1 MAPPSMGGGSSMG
14 VATGRVE
21 MDISQLI
28 AAANHARELGLA
40 FEQALGNVSNGAT
53 RAQSTFQQ
61 LNAGITSLRGELLAL
76 GAGAGILTGLGL
88 AGAQNLRAYTIAFRQ
103 FTNSQKE
110 AVELTNRL
118 IGLAN
123 QYGLEW
129 EGVQQLGRALIPSLK
144 GGAAELDGWISRAAR
159 LRSLFPAAP
168 RGSETIAISE
178 FLAGQTTSLARRFNV
193 PMSVIKDATSQ
204 FDDLGQAFDY
214 ILERRGATEEA
225 ALAMANSF
233 TGVRNELQLLL
244 AQGFMPLFEFLR
256 PILAAFREWLGA
268 VRESNPEV
276 ATAGAGL
283 IALAA
288 AGAPAILMFNQL
300 VMAAEKLKALG
311 VLSLLGKGGVLA
323 AAGIVGGGIGFA
335 GGNAINAARGQQ
347 QQTLGDVW
355 ETFKKLLFIV
365 GAKLNEFAQMMA
377 NAAAYVSNGFHQMIA
392 NMLGAVANFTR
403 GLAGMLPGGMG
414 GNTMMQAAA
423 GMDAMAGMS
432 RARGQ
437 AVLGQAAQFSRQS
450 NAALLRAARGLMAG
464 PAGVADD
471 GGPGGSVG
479 AGGMGDELEER
490 NKVISDWAKATAKI
504 EVDAANQRL
513 QATQDYERQRS
524 QTIAQYELSIAR
536 DTEDFARSRARAAT
550 QLAKQIADVG
560 EEAARREAAQI
571 RDYNEKIAELRSD
584 GNDRIQKIEEDYAD
598 DREKAERDHRDRLMS
613 AAARLDAVGVFEE
626 QRRFKNQQDD
636 AEKAF
641 GERLTTEQDNL
652 QERLDEEK
660 RGHERRLAEARD
672 ADARR
677 IEDMRESL
685 AESQALEDEDRAIRL
700 ERQAQDQAAQLAQMA
715 TAQAERMAQISTQ
728 AAQEKAALDERFMAE
743 LEAVGVHNEQ
753 YLSIQKAKQDASLKL
768 FEDWFDEINK
778 KFAPQGPKTEAE
790 AQATAWPKSF
800 ADGGWVR
807 RGGMARVH
815 AGEFVVPAGQARA
828 MAGGMA
834 RNVTIGDINVYGA
847 PGMSTD
853 GLAQA
858 VRREL
863 MAALEEAA

>member
-1 MAPPSMGGGSSMG
+1 MAPPSGAAGMGTARG
-14 VATGRVE
+14 TIE
-21 MDISQLI
+21 LDISQLER
-28 AAANHARELGLA
+28 AAAHARALGQA

-61 LNAGITSLRGELLAL
+61 LNSGITSLRGELLAL

-118 IGLAN
+118 ISLAN

-323 AAGIVGGGIGFA
+323 GAALVGGGIGFA

-392 NMLGAVANFTR
+392 NMLNAVANFTR

-432 RARGQ
+432 RGAGQ
-437 AVLGQAAQFSRQS
+437 RALGQAAQFSQQS
-450 NAALLRAARGLMAG
+450 NAMLLRAARGLMAG
-464 PAGVADD
+464 SGGAADV
-471 GGPGGSVG
+471 GPGASVG
-479 AGGMGDELEER
+479 GGGMGDDLAER
-490 NKVISDWAKATAKI
+490 NKVISDWAKAAAKI
-504 EVDAANQRL
+504 EADAANQRL

-536 DTEDFARSRARAAT
+536 DAEDFARSRARAAA

-584 GNDRIQKIEEDYAD
+584 GNERIQKLEEDYAD
-598 DREKAERDHRDRLMS
+598 DREKAERDHRDRLLS

-626 QRRFKNQQDD
+626 QRRFKNQQED

-660 RGHERRLAEARD
+660 RGHERRLTEARD

-677 IEDMRESL
+677 IADMRESL
-685 AESQALEDEDRAIRL
+685 AESQALEDEDRAVAA
-700 ERQAQDQAAQLAQMA
+700 ERRAADFQQQLSQMA
-715 TAQAERMAQISTQ
+715 TAQAERMTQISTQ

-743 LEAVGVHNEQ
+743 LEAAGVHNEQ
-753 YLSIQKAKQDASLKL
+753 YLAIQKAKQDASLLL
-768 FEDWFDEINK
+768 FDDWWNEINK

-790 AQATAWPKSF
+790 AQATAWPQSF
-800 ADGGWVR
+800 ADGGWVQ
-807 RGGMARVH
+807 RGGTAVVH
-815 AGEFVVPAGQARA
+815 AGEYVVNAGAARA

-853 GLAQA
+853 GLAAA